1 MSSKPGEFSFS
12 ISHLWPKMNQI
23 SELHSMCW
31 RHNSPWWISFWLM
44 NWWNGP
50 LMYMTLEKCPI
61 FFISL
66 SFIFPLFPLQPW
78 SESVTGIW
86 QWSRKLNLGKNCS
99 IRFPLLLQMA
109 KSIYKDKR
117 FVLGSWFLILSS
129 WSFCIV
135 VLWPIKKIK
144 GYMEKKTAHLT
155 SVRKQKQK
163 EKFWGPNISFR
174 DTFAVN

>member
-1 MSSKPGEFSFS
+1 MD
-12 ISHLWPKMNQI
+12 
-23 SELHSMCW
+23 
-31 RHNSPWWISFWLM
+31 
-44 NWWNGP
+44 WWNWP

-66 SFIFPLFPLQPW
+66 SFIFPLFSPRPW

-99 IRFPLLLQMA
+99 IRFLLLLQMA
-109 KSIYKDKR
+109 KSTYKDKR

-135 VLWPIKKIK
+135 VLCPLKKNQGIC
-144 GYMEKKTAHLT
+144 GEKKKTDHLT